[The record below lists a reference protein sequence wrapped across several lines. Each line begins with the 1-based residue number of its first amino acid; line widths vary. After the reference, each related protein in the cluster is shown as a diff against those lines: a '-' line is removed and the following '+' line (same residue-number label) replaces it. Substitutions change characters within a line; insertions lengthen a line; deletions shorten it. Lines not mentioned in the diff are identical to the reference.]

1 MAQYRCSIKPNIS
14 RSAGKA
20 LANSAAYVL
29 RADLTDSRT
38 GLRYNYTNH
47 PSKALFTGVY
57 APKDAPAWARDPQQ
71 LVDGIDAIEKRSDA
85 QLVRPLEL
93 NLPHEFTFEQQ
104 RYLLQD
110 FIRENFT
117 RKGFVVIAA
126 IHHPDAH
133 SDERNIHAHLLVSLR
148 TIDADGFSADKS
160 QEQQNYLN
168 RHQYTA
174 DLRTSWAQLGA
185 RHLTRHGFALE
196 GERWAKGDLTLIQ
209 QRAAAIKRGDHQWA
223 EHCNREADTHLG
235 VAASAMK
242 RKGQRTTRGAE
253 YEATHERN
261 QLRAEL
267 AALEK
272 KQRHLD
278 RHLTRLESLEL
289 EQQAQQQTA
298 GAEQQQRGTTHYAID
313 KLEELAE
320 TQARHGLADPAAE
333 EAARRKAF
341 EEAFRQA
348 QDDDE
353 HRLRR

>member
-47 PSKALFTGVY
+47 PSKALFTGIY
-57 APKDAPAWARDPQQ
+57 APKDAPDWARDPHQ
-71 LVDGIDAIEKRSDA
+71 LVDAIDAAEKRSDA
-85 QLVRPLEL
+85 QLVRPLEV
-93 NLPHEFTFEQQ
+93 NLPHELTLEQQ

-117 RKGFVVIAA
+117 RKGFVVMAA
-126 IHHPDAH
+126 IHQPDAGR
-133 SDERNIHAHLLVSLR
+133 DERNVHAHLLISLR
-148 TIDADGFSADKS
+148 TIDADGFSSDKS
-160 QEQQNYLN
+160 QEQENYRN
-168 RHQYTA
+168 RHAYTA
-174 DLRTSWAQLGA
+174 ALRTSWAQLGA

-196 GERWAKGDLTLIQ
+196 GERWAEGDKTLSA
-209 QRAAAIKRGDHQWA
+209 QRAAALERSDHQWA

-235 VAASAMK
+235 VAAAAMK

-253 YEATHERN
+253 YEATVERN

-267 AALEK
+267 AELDK
-272 KQRHLD
+272 QQRHLD

-289 EQQAQQQTA
+289 EQAQQQTA

-313 KLEELAE
+313 KLEQLAE
-320 TQARHGLADPAAE
+320 TQARQGVPDAAAE
-333 EAARRKAF
+333 EAAKRKAF
-341 EEAFRQA
+341 EEAFRHA